1 MSDAHEGRRDAVR
14 STGSPDPNDPAGPL
28 DTRVDP
34 SIDEASKAA
43 PDSSDVTE
51 ASEESFPASD
61 PPTWTDATWS
71 ARRRTGQGPGPSDQS
86 PS

>member
-1 MSDAHEGRRDAVR
+1 MSEPDEDRREAVR
-14 STGSPDPNDPAGPL
+14 STGSPDPDDPAGPL

-34 SIDEASKAA
+34 AVEGASRAA

-61 PPTWTDATWS
+61 PPTWTDASWS
-71 ARRRTGQGPGPSDQS
+71 AKRRTGQGPGSSDQS